1 VQNILSSLL
10 RVWRCL
16 FQKVKYIARKYFN
29 FWTELVA
36 ACFRN
41 IILVQTLLLSF
52 INISLILVHNLN
64 WRKRFKLP
72 RNLPIVIR
80 KGKVKECLFFW
91 KFKFFLLLYLMSL
104 KTSSCFIQK
113 KRNKPFLFRNILEL
127 LSPNFSRSKIIS
139 VLLKSQKS
147 TRRKR
152 TWAKFFNC
160 KLFCSFIILVLK

>member
-1 VQNILSSLL
+1 MQNILSSLL

-16 FQKVKYIARKYFN
+16 FQKVKYFARKYLN
-29 FWTELVA
+29 FWTELDA
-36 ACFRN
+36 ACFQN

-80 KGKVKECLFFW
+80 KGKVLECLFFW

-113 KRNKPFLFRNILEL
+113 KEISLFYFGIFL
-127 LSPNFSRSKIIS
+127 
-139 VLLKSQKS
+139 
-147 TRRKR
+147 
-152 TWAKFFNC
+152 NC
-160 KLFCSFIILVLK
+160 FHPTFLVQKLFPFCWKVRKVQEGKEPEQSFSIVNFFALSSFSF